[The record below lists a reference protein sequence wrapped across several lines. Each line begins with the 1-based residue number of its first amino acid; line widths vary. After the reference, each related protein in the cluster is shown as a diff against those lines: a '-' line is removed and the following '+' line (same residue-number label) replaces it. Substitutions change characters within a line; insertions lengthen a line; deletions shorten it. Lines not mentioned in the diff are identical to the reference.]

1 MDEEGDGEVFNIIDD
16 LLGELGDTLHAISNM
31 PYAAVRSLMDE
42 GKTETIINQ
51 LKSLKVAKFKDE
63 VCGEGVGEGGGKGGG
78 KGGGEGGGGGGG
90 GGSDEGGE
98 SG

>member
-1 MDEEGDGEVFNIIDD
+1 MESSEGDGEVFNIIDD

-63 VCGEGVGEGGGKGGG
+63 VCGEGVGEDGGK
-78 KGGGEGGGGGGG
+78 GGGGGGG
-90 GGSDEGGE
+90 EGSDEGGE

>member
-1 MDEEGDGEVFNIIDD
+1 MAEEGDGEVFNIIDD

-63 VCGEGVGEGGGKGGG
+63 VCGEGVGEDGGK
-78 KGGGEGGGGGGG
+78 GGGGGGG
-90 GGSDEGGE
+90 EGSDEGGE

>member
-42 GKTETIINQ
+42 GKTETIINK

-78 KGGGEGGGGGGG
+78 GGGGE
-90 GGSDEGGE
+90 GSDEGGE

>member
-1 MDEEGDGEVFNIIDD
+1 MAEEGDGEVFNIIDD

-42 GKTETIINQ
+42 GKTETIK

-63 VCGEGVGEGGGKGGG
+63 VFGEGVGEDGGK
-78 KGGGEGGGGGGG
+78 GGGGGGG
-90 GGSDEGGE
+90 EGSDEGGE

>member
-1 MDEEGDGEVFNIIDD
+1 MAEEGDGEVFNIIDD

-63 VCGEGVGEGGGKGGG
+63 VFGEGVGEGGGEDGG
-78 KGGGEGGGGGGG
+78 KGGGGGGG
-90 GGSDEGGE
+90 EGSDEGGE

>member
-1 MDEEGDGEVFNIIDD
+1 MAEEGDGEVFNIIDD

-42 GKTETIINQ
+42 GKTETIINK

-63 VCGEGVGEGGGKGGG
+63 VCGEDGG
-78 KGGGEGGGGGGG
+78 KGGGE
-90 GGSDEGGE
+90 GSDEGGE